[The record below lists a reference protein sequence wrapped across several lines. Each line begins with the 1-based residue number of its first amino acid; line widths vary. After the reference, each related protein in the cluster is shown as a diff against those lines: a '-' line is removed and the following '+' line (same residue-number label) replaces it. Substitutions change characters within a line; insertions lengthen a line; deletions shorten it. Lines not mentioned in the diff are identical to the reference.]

1 MRIVDIIYRALC
13 FIIDLFTSFLER
25 LRPGWIERNR
35 SKIDEWKLMAYAFSK
50 SPIAVTGGILA
61 TITVILA
68 LFGPMIAWEPYWQY
82 KVVDNPDLW
91 LKPPCLPPSCSG
103 YPLLGT
109 DEWGR
114 DIFSL
119 IFYGYRISFII
130 SIMVVVLGVPLGVI
144 LGLIAGYKGGYVD
157 EAIMRLTDVFMAFP
171 GLVLAIAFA
180 TILPQRIR
188 GLLDASPQLKNFLL
202 WVFALRP
209 QEYGQLASL
218 LSVFLALVLVWWP
231 TYARVVRGTVL
242 SVKEQTFVE
251 AAKSLGLSTWRILTK
266 HILPNIVSPIIV
278 MATFDLATAALMAA
292 SLSFLGLGPQDPVP
306 ELGFMI
312 SKAGRFFPERSWW
325 IVVALGTVLLLI
337 AFGWNLLGD
346 GLRDILDPRTRRAI
360 EVRARAKARAKAAKV
375 KGG

>member
-1 MRIVDIIYRALC
+1 MDVIYKVLC
-13 FIIDLFTSFLER
+13 FIIDLFTSVMER
-25 LRPGWIERNR
+25 LRPGWVERNK

-50 SPIAVTGGILA
+50 SPIGVVGGFLA

-68 LFGPMIAWEPYWQY
+68 IFGPLIAWEPYWHY
-82 KVVDNPDLW
+82 RVVDNPELW

-119 IFYGYRISFII
+119 IFYGYRISFVI
-130 SIMVVVLGVPLGVI
+130 SLMVVILGVPLGVI
-144 LGLIAGYKGGYVD
+144 LGLVAGYKGGYVD
-157 EAIMRLTDVFMAFP
+157 EVIMRVTDIFMAFP
-171 GLVLAIAFA
+171 GLVLSIAFA

-188 GLLDASPQLKNFLL
+188 GFLDVSPQFKDFLL

-231 TYARVVRGTVL
+231 PYARIVRGTVL
-242 SVKEQTFVE
+242 SVREQAFIE
-251 AAKSLGLSTWRILTK
+251 AAKSLGLSTWKILTK
-266 HILPNIVSPIIV
+266 HILLNIISIIMV

-292 SLSFLGLGPQDPVP
+292 SLSFLGIGPQDPVP

-325 IVVALGTVLLLI
+325 IVIALGTVLLLI

-346 GLRDILDPRTRRAI
+346 ALRDIFDPKTRRAI